1 MLKCQPQTGILNVD
15 GWAVEVLV
23 TNQRTVFGRLDYEVQ
38 QAQPDGSQR
47 IKWVEASR
55 VQLNPQ

>member
-1 MLKCQPQTGILNVD
+1 MLKCQSQTGILNVD

-23 TNQRTVFGRLDYEVQ
+23 TNQRTVL
-38 QAQPDGSQR
+38 AQPDGSQR